1 LNPKGK
7 VVCLPDRSIECLPA
21 GVAGWSQ
28 SAGFTGRR
36 RRRGR
41 HRRRMPAASL
51 MPAVAEAGTV
61 AERVTRAEG
70 FGHAMTR
77 RKVTRATKTEGR
89 FSSVRL
95 SSSA

>member
-1 LNPKGK
+1 
-7 VVCLPDRSIECLPA
+7 
-21 GVAGWSQ
+21 
-28 SAGFTGRR
+28 
-36 RRRGR
+36 
-41 HRRRMPAASL
+41 MPAASL

-89 FSSVRL
+89 FSSEAGMLCCCGRHCVGRHGVRHPL
-95 SSSA
+95 LLWEWGREAPDN